1 MENAFEPGQGC
12 RPRTKQQSVW
22 CGCDFNNWSECDQL
36 RYLVYLQYGNPDS
49 ILFYRYWLLQS
60 IVFIIHVCGQL
71 PMVTRMKNHTDVL
84 IFYMAVCAG
93 APQIA
98 VMAEEK
104 PYSLI
109 SLRTIAH
116 GAPECGLR

>member
-1 MENAFEPGQGC
+1 MGGFFYENIAAADLMRAVVFGVYITKTVKK
-12 RPRTKQQSVW
+12 PR
-22 CGCDFNNWSECDQL
+22 NWSL
-36 RYLVYLQYGNPDS
+36 LVYLQYGNPDS

-104 PYSLI
+104 PFSLI